1 MISSQNSDEFYQR
14 FLEKLK
20 VSHSWPGM
28 YMFKFIMPTDS
39 NYIDELISIFNK
51 FDKSISRKYSSNRKF
66 LSISIN
72 TKLDLPEEVITIYK
86 KTTHFKGLIRL

>member
-20 VSHSWPGM
+20 VSQSWPGM

-51 FDKSISRKYSSNRKF
+51 FDITISRKYSSNRKF
-66 LSISIN
+66 LSVSIN
-72 TKLDLPEEVITIYK
+72 TKLNLPEEVIKIYK
-86 KTTHFKGLIRL
+86 QTAHFEGLIRL

>member
-1 MISSQNSDEFYQR
+1 MYQQLGIS
-14 FLEKLK
+14 
-20 VSHSWPGM
+20 
-28 YMFKFIMPTDS
+28 DS

-72 TKLDLPEEVITIYK
+72 TKLDLPEEVIKIYK